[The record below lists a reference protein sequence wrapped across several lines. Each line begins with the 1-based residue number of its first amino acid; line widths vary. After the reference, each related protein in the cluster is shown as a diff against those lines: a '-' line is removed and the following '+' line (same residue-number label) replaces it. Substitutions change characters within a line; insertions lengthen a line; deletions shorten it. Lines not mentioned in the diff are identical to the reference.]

1 MRFTEF
7 ENRSTTNLLHVYFD
21 FEFPYEYNCLVQSLD
36 LLQPVILDF
45 IFNLWKVSYFSNTGH
60 LKFLGVIEW
69 YIVAWCLYKFFAYF
83 HNKVNAEATLSLL
96 IYLTYF
102 TFFYYYFFFW
112 HFEGWIWIRNIW
124 FFEREKWGFSIRS
137 HVCMQVLV

>member
-1 MRFTEF
+1 MRFTES

-102 TFFYYYFFFW
+102 TFFYYYFFLAFW
-112 HFEGWIWIRNIW
+112 RLNMNKKYLVFW
-124 FFEREKWGFSIRS
+124 EREVR
-137 HVCMQVLV
+137 L